1 MGWSFL
7 SSCRSKSAIIKHL
20 TEECGVKTIAKC
32 VKGNVLWAVQ
42 ETTKTST
49 GAPEKFIGCYLLGA
63 DQGWWGYK
71 DMDESC
77 GPAYYNCPLAYLEM
91 VEDPKSTYSTGW
103 REKVKAFHAKNATLN
118 GMKVGTK
125 VKLKEGLTVRGLP
138 VSLVTITSVR
148 PLRAR
153 IDDGPLNMRLSKRHI
168 DAIVQ

>member
-7 SSCRSKSAIIKHL
+7 SSCSNKAAIIKHL

-42 ETTKTST
+42 ESTTGT
-49 GAPEKFIGCYLLGA
+49 KFIGCYLLGA

-77 GPAYYNCPLAYLEM
+77 GPCYYNCPLAYLEM

-103 REKVKAFHAKNATLN
+103 REKVKAFHAKNATFN
-118 GMKVGTK
+118 GMKPGTK
-125 VKLKEGLTVRGLP
+125 VKLKDGLTIQGEP
-138 VSLVTITSVR
+138 ITEAIIESVR
-148 PLRAR
+148 PLRATVLAGSTFPR
-153 IDDGPLNMRLSKRHI
+153 TVSLSKRHI
-168 DAIVQ
+168 DAII